1 MQRHTYK
8 PFDKFSG
15 ITNDQ
20 RHLGNHFTS
29 FTRKARYEVV
39 RIYYYAKQSPFCCYM
54 F

>member
-20 RHLGNHFTS
+20 RHLGNHFT
-29 FTRKARYEVV
+29 FTQKARFEVV